1 MGIERV
7 WRELDEKATVEF
19 LQKFLQAKSA
29 NPPGEELEAA
39 NLVADWMRR
48 LGLEGRVIPIQDRR
62 ANALGRLTGKGKK
75 APLLFSGH
83 LDTVPPGESPWEHEP
98 YSGQIVGD
106 RIYGRGASDMKG
118 GLVAMVTAAGALA
131 RAKVPLAGDLLI
143 AATADEEAG
152 TLGARHLVQS
162 GEIDKVTGVLIGE
175 PSDLAVYIAEKGAFW
190 LEVATRGKTA
200 HGAMPELGINAI
212 LQMSKIL
219 TRLPR
224 LRFEYKRHPLLG
236 KPTLNIGTISGG
248 VKTNVVPDGCKITVD
263 IRTVP
268 GQNHKAILNQVG
280 ELLKGLSD
288 SDPNFQGEVKI
299 ISDLPAL
306 ETSPQDP
313 LVKAALRASRR
324 ETGQTQKPRGVM
336 YYTDGVAFVPE
347 LKIPMVICG
356 PGKAGLAHQP
366 DEYVEISKVHAA
378 ARIYAQIAWEM
389 LGAQA

>member
-7 WRELDEKATVEF
+7 WRDIDEKATVKF
-19 LQKFLQAKSA
+19 LQKFLQVKSA
-29 NPPGEELEAA
+29 NPPGEEVEAA

-118 GLVAMVTAAGALA
+118 GLVAMVAAAGALA

-175 PSDLAVYIAEKGAFW
+175 PSDLAVYVAEKGALW

-212 LQMSKIL
+212 LQMTKIL

-224 LRFEYKRHPLLG
+224 LRFECKRHPLLG
-236 KPTLNIGTISGG
+236 RPTLNIGTISGG

-268 GQNHKAILNQVG
+268 GQNHEAISNQVG
-280 ELLKGLSD
+280 DLLKGLSD
-288 SDPNFQGEVKI
+288 SDPDFQGEVRI

>member
-7 WRELDEKATVEF
+7 WREIDEKATVKF
-19 LQKFLQAKSA
+19 LQKFLQVKSA
-29 NPPGEELEAA
+29 NPPGEEVEAA

-62 ANALGRLTGKGKK
+62 ANALGRLAGKDKR

-83 LDTVPPGESPWEHEP
+83 LDTVPPGESPWKHEP
-98 YSGQIVGD
+98 YSGKIVGD
-106 RIYGRGASDMKG
+106 RIYGRGASDMKA
-118 GLVAMVTAAGALA
+118 GLVAMVMAAGALA

-212 LQMSKIL
+212 LQMSKVL

-280 ELLKGLSD
+280 ELLKGLRK